1 MDIEHFS
8 SLVVGDAVE
17 KAEERLMQTWYPC
30 VTSLF
35 SGEGRVAGRVSH
47 ANGFHN
53 CVSTLISNHVSA
65 NMCECVHVCTHV
77 CVNVC
82 MTYIVYVELGVCVF
96 V

>member
-35 SGEGRVAGRVSH
+35 SGEGRVVGRVSH

-65 NMCECVHVCTHV
+65 SMCECV
-77 CVNVC
+77 
-82 MTYIVYVELGVCVF
+82 YVSMYVRMFVCVF

>member
-65 NMCECVHVCTHV
+65 STCECVY
-77 CVNVC
+77 VC
-82 MTYIVYVELGVCVF
+82 MCVRMFVCVF